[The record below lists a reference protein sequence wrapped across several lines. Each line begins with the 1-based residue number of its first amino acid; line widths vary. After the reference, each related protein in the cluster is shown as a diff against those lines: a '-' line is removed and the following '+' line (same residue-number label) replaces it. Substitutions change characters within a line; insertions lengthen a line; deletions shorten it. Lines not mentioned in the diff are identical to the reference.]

1 MSASI
6 EVEIKAWAD
15 DRAELEA
22 RVRQLAEWVEE
33 VRYRDTYFTYAH
45 TPGYQHQRFRL
56 REYGGRATVTAKVP
70 VSPAAAGANQE
81 HEFEVSN
88 PEAFRAFCQ
97 AFGFRVLL
105 CKEKHCRRYRLRRS
119 ADHPLHLELNFI
131 PGLGDFIEVEALVES
146 PEEAAAAQA
155 EVQEVLAR
163 LGVPESRIEPT
174 AYTRLL
180 YDREQRS

>member
-1 MSASI
+1 MSAPI

-15 DRAELEA
+15 DRPALEVRVRKLAEL
-22 RVRQLAEWVEE
+22 VEE
-33 VRYRDTYFTYAH
+33 VKYADTYFTYASAQ
-45 TPGYQHQRFRL
+45 GYQHQRFRL
-56 REYGGRATVTAKVP
+56 REHDGRALVTAKVP
-70 VSPAAAGANQE
+70 VSPTEAGANLE

-105 CKEKHCRRYRLRRS
+105 RKEKHCRRYRLRRP
-119 ADHPLHLELNFI
+119 ADHPLHIELNFI
-131 PGLGDFIEVEALVES
+131 PGLGDFIEVEALVQS
-146 PEEAAAAQA
+146 PEEVAAAQA

-163 LGVPESRIEPT
+163 LGILQTRIEPT

-180 YDREQRS
+180 YDREQRT